1 MVCQKRRD
9 MSLKE
14 EGNKGQG
21 MVEFALVFPLLLI
34 VTLGI
39 IQFGWMMFSYSA
51 VVTSSREGARYGAAI
66 QDVGGGISQYEDCQG
81 IKEAAKR
88 IGGLVGVDDND
99 ITIQYSND
107 SGIYA
112 LSCPPSQ
119 DVQLSDQII
128 VTVQKEIHPLVP
140 LIKIPPIPVHSST
153 SHTILKEVEVGE
165 SGTGAGSVA
174 GAVTDVNFKT
184 TSQRAEETKGT
195 ISVDV
200 ILNQVTAN
208 DVTVPFSITGTATE
222 GTDYTITSSPVIIP
236 AGSQSATIYITLIND
251 GIEEGDET
259 LVLGLDTP
267 TNATKGPQNIH
278 TVTIADPPK
287 VSFSLVSQSRSED
300 INEVAIQVVLSKGSS
315 QDITVPYSKS
325 GDAEWGSTKDYTNSP
340 SSVFFPSGTVSK
352 TIFLYINDDPID
364 EYDEHVMLTLGSPTN
379 ALLGNP
385 KTHTLTIL
393 DNDDPPEASF
403 FTSNISISEEVG
415 TLITYVELSNISGK
429 EITLPYALS
438 GTTTSED
445 YVIMSPSPVIIP
457 AGNGTVGI
465 YFSISEGDG
474 MEEDETLIIDLENP
488 TNATI
493 GAIGTQTVLITEET
507 AEPTISFT
515 QGSSSGQENGGLQKI
530 FVEMSNGWTENV
542 TVNYSITG
550 TAERGS
556 SGDYTL
562 SPQPLVIPKGK
573 VRQEIDV
580 ALVDDIIDE
589 DDETIILTLDSVSVG
604 TLGSLDR
611 HTFTI
616 YDEDS
621 QPEVSFEKSS
631 QTKVETAGNASVQ
644 IHLSGPSS
652 KDITIPLTYSGN
664 ATMGEDYNA
673 SVTDVIIPAGGTSAT
688 FTVDLLNDSEYDPGE
703 SILISIGSPVNGVL
717 GEITEH
723 EINITDDELPPCQVE
738 SNLLSVGTTNLTW
751 NLVNEGEEVV
761 FTGGSVTWPESSV
774 NKPRLNTIYFGGS
787 EVYSGNDKPGTLSY
801 TANELFSSGSFV
813 DLSIM
818 FSDQLGSGEHSLTAY
833 FQNPLSGD
841 VCSTAISYS
850 KP

>member
-1 MVCQKRRD
+1 MFQI
-9 MSLKE
+9 KE
-14 EGNKGQG
+14 RNKGQG
-21 MVEFALVFPLLLI
+21 MVEFALVFPLLLV

-88 IGGLVGVDDND
+88 IGGLVGVDDDD
-99 ITIQYSND
+99 ISIQYSND
-107 SGIYA
+107 GGIYA

-119 DVQLSDQII
+119 DVHLSDQII
-128 VTVQKEIHPLVP
+128 VTVQKEIRPLVP
-140 LIKIPPIPVHSST
+140 FIKIPPLPVHST
-153 SHTILKEVEVGE
+153 ASHTILKEVEVGE
-165 SGTGAGSVA
+165 SGTGSGSVS
-174 GAVTDVNFKT
+174 GALTDVNFKT
-184 TSQRAEETKGT
+184 TSQTAEETKGT

-200 ILNQVTAN
+200 ILNQVTGN

-251 GIEEGDET
+251 GIEEGSET

-267 TNATKGPQNIH
+267 TNATKGPQDIH
-278 TVTIADPPK
+278 TVTIVDPPK
-287 VSFSLVSQSRSED
+287 VSFSLASQSRSEG
-300 INEVAIQVVLSKGSS
+300 INEVAIEVVLSKGSS
-315 QDITVPYSKS
+315 QDVTVPYTKG

-340 SSVFFPSGTVSK
+340 SEVFFPSGTTSK
-352 TIFLYINDDPID
+352 TIFIHINDDLID
-364 EYDEHVMLTLGSPTN
+364 EYDEDLILTLGLPTN
-379 ALLGNP
+379 ALLGSQ

-393 DNDDPPEASF
+393 DNDDPPQVTF
-403 FTSNISISEEVG
+403 FTSTISISEEVG
-415 TLITYVELSNISGK
+415 TLMTYVELSNISGK

-438 GTTTSED
+438 GTATSED
-445 YVIMSPSPVIIP
+445 YVIMSPSPITIP
-457 AGNGTVGI
+457 AGDWTAGI

-493 GAIGTQTVLITEET
+493 GAIGTQTVIITEDT
-507 AEPTISFT
+507 VEPTISFT
-515 QGSSSGQENGGLQKI
+515 QSASGAQENEGSQKV
-530 FVEMSNGWTENV
+530 FVEMSNGWTDNV
-542 TVNYSITG
+542 TVNYSVTG
-550 TAERGS
+550 TADRGS

-573 VRQEIDV
+573 VRQEIDIE
-580 ALVDDIIDE
+580 LLDDITDE

-604 TLGSLDR
+604 TLGSLDT

-616 YDEDS
+616 YDDDS

-631 QTKVETAGNASVQ
+631 QTKMETAGNVSVH
-644 IHLSGPSS
+644 ISLSAPST
-652 KDITIPLTYSGN
+652 KDITIPLTYSGT
-664 ATMGEDYNA
+664 ATIGEDYNA
-673 SVTDVIIPAGGTSAT
+673 TVTDVIVPGGVTSAT
-688 FTVDLLNDSEYDPGE
+688 FTVDLIDDSEYDPGE
-703 SILISIGSPVNGVL
+703 SILISMGSPINGVL
-717 GEITEH
+717 GGITEH
-723 EINITDDELPPCQVE
+723 EINITDDELPPCKVE

-751 NLVNEGEEVV
+751 NLVNKGEEVV
-761 FTGGSVTWPESSV
+761 FTGGSVTWPEASV

-801 TANELFSSGSFV
+801 TANELFSSGSYI
-813 DLSIM
+813 DLSVM
-818 FSDQLGSGEHSLTAY
+818 FSDELGSGDHSLVAH
-833 FQNPLSGD
+833 FQNPLSGE
-841 VCSTAISYS
+841 VCSTTILYS